1 VVLLRCPNSSH
12 RRERGGVSQSLECLV
27 EASNLRT
34 LRVVRG
40 ISYLNR
46 GRADV
51 RLGVERDI
59 SADEFIHR
67 TAVIVLRRDSGERRR
82 VKSGSWGTVMAS
94 YRLYCLDGAGHIGL
108 AEWLE
113 AEDDAEALALARVL
127 KRNALKCE
135 VWLDNRL
142 VGSLPDDGVRPKLSL
157 APELHL

>member
-1 VVLLRCPNSSH
+1 
-12 RRERGGVSQSLECLV
+12 
-27 EASNLRT
+27 
-34 LRVVRG
+34 
-40 ISYLNR
+40 
-46 GRADV
+46 
-51 RLGVERDI
+51 
-59 SADEFIHR
+59 
-67 TAVIVLRRDSGERRR
+67 
-82 VKSGSWGTVMAS
+82 MAS